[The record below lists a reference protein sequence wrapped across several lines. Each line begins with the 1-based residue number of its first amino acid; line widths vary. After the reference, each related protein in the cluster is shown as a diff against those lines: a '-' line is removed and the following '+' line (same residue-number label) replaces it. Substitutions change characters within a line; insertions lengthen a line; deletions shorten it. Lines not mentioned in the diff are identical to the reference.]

1 VIPVNII
8 LVDDEHESRACVAEF
23 LRELG
28 HRVVECANGRDALET
43 FPAQEFHL
51 VLSDIRM
58 PKMSGI
64 ELLRKIRSL
73 PGGQDVDI
81 ILFTG
86 YGDMQTAIEAL
97 RAGAYDYLLKPVNI
111 EELVKVTERVAEHQ
125 ALRRENEVL
134 TGKFAEAVK
143 EATEETR
150 QELSRLKKA
159 YCQIIGLG
167 RIGVFSEAMK
177 KVFQQAQKLHADRS
191 VPVLIEGETGTGK
204 EVVARYIHYGKG
216 DVTAPF
222 VDLNCAA
229 LAPSMF
235 ESELFGYEAGT
246 FTGGL
251 PKGKKGKLD
260 VAMGGTLFLDEITE
274 IPVDLQAK
282 LLRVIQEKEFYR
294 VGGLKKIKTDVRIIC
309 ATNADIEKKVAQ
321 GAFRQDLYYRLN
333 VGRIYL
339 PPLRQRPE
347 EILPLAGLFLMELA
361 REKRKRFEAIG
372 QEAADMLLSYQWP
385 GNVRELKN
393 VMEWVILMWDDSEVK
408 PSHLGILHKTKA
420 NIAPTETTSSS
431 IIDHKNFSLP
441 SGSLPI
447 EEYTS
452 NIIRKALQIHN
463 GNKTE
468 TAKYLGISR
477 RSLYCRLKHLRDR

>member
-1 VIPVNII
+1 MNIL
-8 LVDDEHESRACVAEF
+8 LVDDEHESRACLAKF

-28 HRVVECANGRDALET
+28 HRVVECADGGDALET
-43 FPAQEFHL
+43 FSAHEFHL

-58 PKMSGI
+58 PRVSGI

-73 PGGQDVDI
+73 PVGQEVDI

-86 YGDMQTAIEAL
+86 YGDMQSAIEAL
-97 RAGAYDYLLKPVNI
+97 RAGAYDYLLKPINI

-134 TGKFAEAVK
+134 TGRFAEAVK
-143 EATEETR
+143 AATEETR

-167 RIGVFSEAMK
+167 RIGVFSEVMK
-177 KVFQQAQKLHADRS
+177 KVFQQAQRLHADRS

-204 EVVARYIHYGKG
+204 EVVARYLHYGEADFTG
-216 DVTAPF
+216 PF
-222 VDLNCAA
+222 VDLNCAV

-260 VAMGGTLFLDEITE
+260 IANGGTLFLDEITE
-274 IPVDLQAK
+274 MPVDLQAK

-309 ATNADIEKKVAQ
+309 ATNADLEKKVAE

-333 VGRIYL
+333 AGRIYL

-347 EILPLAGLFLMELA
+347 EILPLAGMFLGEFA
-361 REKRKRFEAIG
+361 RDKGKRFEAISK
-372 QEAADMLLSYQWP
+372 EAADMLLSYHWP

-393 VMEWVILMWDDSEVK
+393 VIEWVVLIWDDSEVK
-408 PSHLGILHKTKA
+408 PFHLGILQKAKA
-420 NIAPTETTSSS
+420 NVAPAETTSAG
-431 IIDHKNFSLP
+431 IIDCNNFSLP

-447 EEYTS
+447 EEYTN
-452 NIIRKALQIHN
+452 NIIRKALQMHN

>member
-1 VIPVNII
+1 VNIL
-8 LVDDEHESRACVAEF
+8 LVDDERESRICLANF

-28 HRVVECANGRDALET
+28 HQVVECADGFEALEM
-43 FPAQEFHL
+43 FSSQEFHL

-73 PGGQDVDI
+73 PGGQDADI
-81 ILFTG
+81 ILCTG

-97 RAGAYDYLLKPVNI
+97 RAGAYDYLLKPLNI
-111 EELVKVTERVAEHQ
+111 EELVRVTERVAEHQ
-125 ALRRENEVL
+125 ALRRENEL
-134 TGKFAEAVK
+134 LSKKFTEAVK
-143 EATEETR
+143 AATEETR

-159 YCQIIGLG
+159 YCQTVGLG
-167 RIGVFSEAMK
+167 RVGVFSEAME

-191 VPVLIEGETGTGK
+191 IPVLIEGETGTGK
-204 EVVARYIHYGKG
+204 EVVARYIHYGEG

-229 LAPSMF
+229 LAPSVF
-235 ESELFGYEAGT
+235 ETELFGYEAGA

-260 VAMGGTLFLDEITE
+260 LAEGGTLFLDEITE

-282 LLRVIQEKEFYR
+282 LLRIIEEREFYR
-294 VGGLKKIKTDVRIIC
+294 VGGLKKVKTDVRIIC
-309 ATNADIEKKVAQ
+309 ATNADVEKKVAE

-333 VGRIYL
+333 VARIYL

-347 EILPLAGLFLMELA
+347 EILPLAGIFLDELA
-361 REKRKRFEAIG
+361 REKRKSFKTIS
-372 QEAADMLLSYQWP
+372 QEAASMLLSYQWP

-393 VMEWVILMWDDSEVK
+393 VMEWVVLMWDDSEVK
-408 PSHLGILHKTKA
+408 PCHLGILQKDRA
-420 NIAPTETTSSS
+420 NIALTETTSAGM
-431 IIDHKNFSLP
+431 IDYKDFSLP
-441 SGSLPI
+441 PGSLPI
-447 EEYTS
+447 EEYTN
-452 NIIRKALQIHN
+452 NIIRKALQLHR

-477 RSLYCRLKHLRDR
+477 RSLYCRLKRLRDG